1 MSDRD
6 FAKNIFNIDLGKES
20 FDDWVSKN
28 KEQFE
33 QIWKNRQF
41 NNGVYPVR
49 INTTRPYIESG
60 KDTYY
65 RDRGVFDSK
74 HDAVLSNNAKNEFGS
89 DVAIVFDPKNNVN
102 FLGSKA
108 DQNSFINFVN
118 DGNHKLILGY
128 HFLYG
133 NK

>member
-1 MSDRD
+1 MNNTENKTIYSPT
-6 FAKNIFNIDLGKES
+6 IFGLY
-20 FDDWVSKN
+20 SK
-28 KEQFE
+28 
-33 QIWKNRQF
+33 
-41 NNGVYPVR
+41 VA
-49 INTTRPYIESG
+49 

-108 DQNSFINFVN
+108 D
-118 DGNHKLILGY
+118 
-128 HFLYG
+128 
-133 NK
+133 